1 MSKHT
6 GSNVTHHNFGY
17 RRKISIAYT
26 LNNYQPVRCT
36 IIGDQ
41 PLFFMDFEG
50 SFEADSFAAGTEE
63 YYPESLLERGFDP
76 LSSVEA
82 IEKGVEKLQERIMN
96 ALDGQPLPA
105 AGHMDTGHIDTA
117 SESAMESLLSE
128 EDRAAA
134 AFALFRQDA
143 DFICMTSTDNAA
155 DNCADN
161 MADDAAYILS
171 LIGQSHFGAALIENA
186 RKYETAFVMGG
197 AVSAAQY
204 DRRQN
209 TIFINPHLNEA
220 DQLMLVT
227 RELRRVW
234 QHRNGALVHPLTFHP
249 DQAVLVHRAQVADLC
264 VAMVRC
270 AWEMQLSGQGAAW
283 ERLENSS
290 MADLTRAFAREAYM
304 DFRSVNNGEASAA
317 VFEAWFLSERCRQ
330 EDRRLIQQ
338 MLADYQGYV
347 FENINPSTAVTAEL
361 ILALGSQPREAGDS
375 AADKA
380 AISSATK
387 SAGRNYLAPYVQ
399 SIMNDALFTE
409 IRDRSNA
416 NFLWFIKFERSFRE
430 TEQELQTLDTSSVS
444 GTHQKNQPDAQEN
457 SKRFGDQHEQKADI
471 VSLPRGKAH
480 TGLFQGPRFG
490 HGGPAG
496 SATVI
501 EFQKQPQ
508 KQPGKA

>member
-6 GSNVTHHNFGY
+6 GSNVTHFNFGY
-17 RRKISIAYT
+17 RRKISMAYT

-50 SFEADSFAAGTEE
+50 SYEADSFAAGI
-63 YYPESLLERGFDP
+63 ESALDHSYIESAHTGFDP
-76 LSSVEA
+76 LSSIGE
-82 IEKGVEKLQERIMN
+82 IEKGVEELQQRVMNVLER
-96 ALDGQPLPA
+96 A
-105 AGHMDTGHIDTA
+105 AYDTGI
-117 SESAMESLLSE
+117 SE
-128 EDRAAA
+128 EDRAGA
-134 AFALFRQDA
+134 AFALFQQDA
-143 DFICMTSTDNAA
+143 DFICAA
-155 DNCADN
+155 ESENTNKHAVAAEDAD
-161 MADDAAYILS
+161 YILS
-171 LIGQSHFGAALIENA
+171 LIGKSHFGAALIENA
-186 RKYETAFVMGG
+186 RKYETAFIMGG

-209 TIFINPHLNEA
+209 SIFINPHLNEQ
-220 DQLMLVT
+220 DQVLLVT

-234 QHRNGALVHPLTFHP
+234 QHRQGALVHPLTFHP

-264 VAMVRC
+264 VAMVRT
-270 AWEMQLSGQGAAW
+270 AWEMQLSGNVSAW

-304 DFRSVNNGEASAA
+304 DFRAVGNGEAAAA

-361 ILALGSQPREAGDS
+361 ILALGSQPGEAG
-375 AADKA
+375 ADKA
-380 AISSATK
+380 AISTSAK
-387 SAGRNYLAPYVQ
+387 AAGRNYLAPYVQ
-399 SIMNDALFTE
+399 AIMNDALFTE

-444 GTHQKNQPDAQEN
+444 GSLQKNQPGAQEN
-457 SKRFGDQHEQKADI
+457 SKRFGDQHEQEADI

-480 TGLFQGPRFG
+480 SGLFQSQGFG
-490 HGGPAG
+490 HAAQAGG
-496 SATVI
+496 ATVL
-501 EFQKQPQ
+501 EFHKQPQ

>member
-1 MSKHT
+1 MSKNT

-17 RRKISIAYT
+17 RRKISLAYT

-41 PLFFMDFEG
+41 PLFFMDYEG
-50 SFEADSFAAGTEE
+50 AYEADSFSAGIEDHFADTAFHDSL
-63 YYPESLLERGFDP
+63 ES
-76 LSSVEA
+76 
-82 IEKGVEKLQERIMN
+82 IEQGVEKLQQRVMK
-96 ALDGQPLPA
+96 ALD
-105 AGHMDTGHIDTA
+105 
-117 SESAMESLLSE
+117 SESPLESSFE
-128 EDRAAA
+128 DEDRAAA
-134 AFALFRQDA
+134 ALALFLQDSDFATRAGSTETTMSEDA
-143 DFICMTSTDNAA
+143 D
-155 DNCADN
+155 
-161 MADDAAYILS
+161 YLLS
-171 LIGQSHFGAALIENA
+171 LIAKSSSGAAMIENA
-186 RKYETAFVMGG
+186 RKYETHFVMGG
-197 AVSAAQY
+197 AVSSAQY

-209 TIFINPHLNEA
+209 TVFINPHLSEA
-220 DQLMLVT
+220 DQVLLVS

-264 VAMVRC
+264 VAMVRV
-270 AWEMQLSGQGAAW
+270 AWEIQLSGNIDAW

-361 ILALGSQPREAGDS
+361 ILALGGQPGD
-375 AADKA
+375 KG
-380 AISSATK
+380 K
-387 SAGRNYLAPYVQ
+387 NYLSPYVQ
-399 SIMNDALFTE
+399 AIMNDALFTE

-430 TEQELQTLDTSSVS
+430 TEQELQTLDTNPVS
-444 GTHQKNQPDAQEN
+444 GSHQKNQPDALDKN

-480 TGLFQGPRFG
+480 TGLFQSQGFG
-490 HGGPAG
+490 DAG

-501 EFQKQPQ
+501 EFRKQ
-508 KQPGKA
+508 QPGKA